1 VTNVIEVSHVYKQY
15 QPRGLKLRTLMQDIS
30 ARVRKTELPTGTQPR
45 SVLQDITFNIKQ
57 GESVGIIGSNGSGK
71 TTLLR
76 LLAGISLPT
85 MGRVRVQGRVAP
97 LLALGAGFHNELS
110 GRENLYLNCTL
121 MGLSY
126 RKTLQTI
133 DSIVEFA
140 ELGQY
145 VDIAVK
151 RYSSG
156 MVARLGFAAAI
167 HTEPDIILLDEVL
180 AVGDHNFIVKSFAA
194 LRRFMGEGRTVI
206 LVSHGLSSIEEICTR
221 AIWIEQSNLRA
232 DGPSAQ
238 IVDQYKTY
246 QRQLSASKT
255 AAITAATP
263 ENEVLKRVAAGVSLR
278 RVQFDPSVE
287 MSAPQV
293 LNTNGVESRQFA
305 PEDDMHVRCQ
315 FSFAAP
321 RQDVNIL
328 IGLIN
333 LKTGTFVATG
343 DSRVLETASSFSGA
357 QGVECLFSNLHL
369 LAGSYGVYVSVSNAS
384 SLVPLFQWHDL
395 DTRFTVSGEPAPS
408 DSATSPPQVT
418 MRYLGSAIP
427 EPAS

>member
-1 VTNVIEVSHVYKQY
+1 MTNVIEVSHVYKQY

-30 ARVRKTELPTGTQPR
+30 ARVRKQELPTGSQPR

-133 DSIVEFA
+133 DSIVEFS

-145 VDIAVK
+145 IDIAVK

-180 AVGDHNFIVKSFAA
+180 AVGDHNFVVKSFAA

-232 DGPSAQ
+232 DGSSAQ
-238 IVDQYKTY
+238 IVDQYKLY
-246 QRQLSASKT
+246 QRQLSAAK
-255 AAITAATP
+255 AAATITAATP

-278 RVQFDPSVE
+278 RVQFDSSVE

-293 LNTNGVESRQFA
+293 LDANGVESRQFA
-305 PEDDMHVRCQ
+305 PEDDIHVRCQ

-321 RQDVNIL
+321 RQDVSIL
-328 IGLIN
+328 IGLLN
-333 LKTGTFVATG
+333 LKTGAFVATG
-343 DSRVLETASSFSGA
+343 DSRALESASSFSGA

-369 LAGSYGVYVSVSNAS
+369 PAGSYGVYVSVSNAS

-395 DTRFTVSGEPAPS
+395 DTRFSVSGE
-408 DSATSPPQVT
+408 SAEDNFASEPQVT
-418 MRYLGSAIP
+418 MRYLGSAIS
-427 EPAS
+427 EPTT